1 MSNFP
6 KKQWREMKDKGESVG
21 IIFFVL
27 GFLLLV
33 IIFALLLSG
42 KLTEIDFLAI
52 SISLMS
58 FGLGF
63 TAIGMSAKSDKR
75 HTELLERLDKNMAL
89 LPTLFKNDILT
100 MPGQL
105 LAKEMLSKQS
115 KEAAQKRL
123 DEDTQRVGY
132 VRGEVYQLEDGSWGV
147 AWGGKYPL

>member
-1 MSNFP
+1 MSNFL
-6 KKQWREMKDKGESVG
+6 KKQWREMKDKGENVG
-21 IIFFVL
+21 IIFFIL

-42 KLTEIDFLAI
+42 KRTEIGFLAI
-52 SISLMS
+52 SIGLISV
-58 FGLGF
+58 GLGF

-75 HTELLERLDKNMAL
+75 HTELLERLDKNIAL

-100 MPGQL
+100 LPGQL

-132 VRGEVYQLEDGSWGV
+132 VRGEVYQLEDGSW
-147 AWGGKYPL
+147 AIHWGGKYPL